1 MRTLWIA
8 GVAWRAARFGG
19 ERISRQ
25 SVLWSIH
32 EIPSIIRTAQ
42 NALHLRCYAENQCR
56 PGSYPVDSA
65 IVTRGARFVGWP
77 LLRWNFFEPQLTSIP
92 RRAAVNGRE
101 VDANDS
107 CPLGRGVP
115 WKRLQ
120 GSRAFFRSP
129 RVTFVTVRRP
139 RLFYRFRPDPPTKAA
154 RAGEVLVTIV
164 SCARLSD
171 D

>member
-1 MRTLWIA
+1 VTPQVFTRAKRLRSTLA
-8 GVAWRAARFGG
+8 FERNPMLQVVRAHANAVDCWCCLVCGAFRGG
-19 ERISRQ
+19 RISRQ

-107 CPLGRGVP
+107 CPLGPGVP
-115 WKRLQ
+115 RKRLQ
-120 GSRAFFRSP
+120 GSRAFLD
-129 RVTFVTVRRP
+129 RR
-139 RLFYRFRPDPPTKAA
+139 
-154 RAGEVLVTIV
+154 E
-164 SCARLSD
+164 
-171 D
+171 